1 MRIYLLSEFLLRLNI
16 FRGMPGLE
24 KSYNTIRFGMELVKM
39 LGICQMNVKISKI
52 ILAIILEE
60 NRRRRY
66 DDGFI

>member
-1 MRIYLLSEFLLRLNI
+1 
-16 FRGMPGLE
+16 MPGLE

-66 DDGFI
+66 DDGFKEGKATSYDSDRAEVDQ